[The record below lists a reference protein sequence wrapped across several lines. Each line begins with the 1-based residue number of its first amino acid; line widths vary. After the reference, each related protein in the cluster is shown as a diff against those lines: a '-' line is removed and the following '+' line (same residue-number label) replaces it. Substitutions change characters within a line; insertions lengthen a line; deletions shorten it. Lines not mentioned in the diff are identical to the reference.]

1 MVFETAALPRRTV
14 VGAERSQVPTQEY
27 RRRQMDG
34 VEGPELG
41 RVERSRDPHDIL
53 VEVDKRDPRDDRPC
67 SPDRATADPSR
78 YPFHFD
84 PRHHLD
90 TRSGQD
96 RRSSR
101 RALVSGS
108 GTTSFTMAEES
119 RYRSFPATG
128 YPRSSRS
135 SRRAS
140 LLCVVTGPLDGARS
154 RRSPGGGLAR
164 PEATSLR
171 RAEAD
176 SSTGPS
182 TATGLPRSVTSRRS
196 PRATRRRYRE
206 RFCRSSLTP
215 TCFGSMCT
223 HTVASLA

>member
-90 TRSGQD
+90 TPARIGGA
-96 RRSSR
+96 REGPTSR
-101 RALVSGS
+101 VRELRD
-108 GTTSFTMAEES
+108 S
-119 RYRSFPATG
+119 RW
-128 YPRSSRS
+128 PRSRG
-135 SRRAS
+135 
-140 LLCVVTGPLDGARS
+140 T
-154 RRSPGGGLAR
+154 
-164 PEATSLR
+164 EA
-171 RAEAD
+171 
-176 SSTGPS
+176 GW
-182 TATGLPRSVTSRRS
+182 PRTTYV
-196 PRATRRRYRE
+196 
-206 RFCRSSLTP
+206 LT
-215 TCFGSMCT
+215 
-223 HTVASLA
+223 